1 MTIGFTFSCGLID
14 FLVFGVLQGNS
25 KTHWVFIIVGGVMY
39 FFLYYFSFRFLIK
52 KFDLKTPGREDDNKL
67 TIFNKKKMDYSF
79 DQSLIDPQVQMILKG
94 LGGRHNFT
102 DLDCCITRLRATLQE
117 PELVSEASL
126 KQAGAAAVLLQGNAI
141 QIIFGPKASS
151 LKTKIDDYLENVPEA
166 YDEEKTIVYHTTD
179 LEIGNIVDGEVLPIE
194 DCSDDIFAH
203 KLLGDGLMIRPLHGV
218 VVSPCDGT
226 ISMLYPTK
234 HAIGIELDNGMELLI
249 HFGINTVKLN
259 GQGFELLV
267 KINQRVK
274 KGDLLWNADL
284 HYIKE
289 NAVDDCLLMIVTK
302 GQGSLEKI
310 YGNKKSGETV
320 LKIRE

>member
-1 MTIGFTFSCGLID
+1 
-14 FLVFGVLQGNS
+14 
-25 KTHWVFIIVGGVMY
+25 
-39 FFLYYFSFRFLIK
+39 
-52 KFDLKTPGREDDNKL
+52 
-67 TIFNKKKMDYSF
+67 
-79 DQSLIDPQVQMILKG
+79 
-94 LGGRHNFT
+94 
-102 DLDCCITRLRATLQE
+102 
-117 PELVSEASL
+117 
-126 KQAGAAAVLLQGNAI
+126 
-141 QIIFGPKASS
+141 
-151 LKTKIDDYLENVPEA
+151 
-166 YDEEKTIVYHTTD
+166 
-179 LEIGNIVDGEVLPIE
+179 
-194 DCSDDIFAH
+194 
-203 KLLGDGLMIRPLHGV
+203 MIRPLHGV

-267 KINQRVK
+267 KINQKVK

-320 LKIRE
+320 LKIRK

>member
-1 MTIGFTFSCGLID
+1 MQFKL
-14 FLVFGVLQGNS
+14 FLVL
-25 KTHWVFIIVGGVMY
+25 
-39 FFLYYFSFRFLIK
+39 
-52 KFDLKTPGREDDNKL
+52 
-67 TIFNKKKMDYSF
+67 
-79 DQSLIDPQVQMILKG
+79 
-94 LGGRHNFT
+94 
-102 DLDCCITRLRATLQE
+102 
-117 PELVSEASL
+117 
-126 KQAGAAAVLLQGNAI
+126 
-141 QIIFGPKASS
+141 
-151 LKTKIDDYLENVPEA
+151 TKIDDYLENVPEA

-267 KINQRVK
+267 KINQKVK